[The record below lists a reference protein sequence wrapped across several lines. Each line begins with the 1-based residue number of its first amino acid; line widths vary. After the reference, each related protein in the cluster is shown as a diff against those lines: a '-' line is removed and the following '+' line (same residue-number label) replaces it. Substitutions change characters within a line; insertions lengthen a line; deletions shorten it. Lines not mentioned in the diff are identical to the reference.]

1 MIKLVILSESM
12 AGQSHELKVEKTTI
26 GRVEDNTFPIA
37 EPSVSSHHCE
47 VFLRDAGVVV
57 RDLQSTNGTYI
68 NGERI
73 TEAPLLPG
81 QVLRLGQVELRLE
94 TDATQAAAKKTTGP
108 TVAMQRGVSLNELES
123 GVKSGSFDMT
133 RKGFSKKEDKTGKI
147 FWVAAVVVGVVI
159 LLLLVYVFSQIK

>member
-37 EPSVSSHHCE
+37 EPSVSSHHCD

-68 NGERI
+68 NGNASPKHHCCR
-73 TEAPLLPG
+73 AG
-81 QVLRLGQVELRLE
+81 ARLGQVELRLE

-147 FWVAAVVVGVVI
+147 FWVAAVVVGAVI